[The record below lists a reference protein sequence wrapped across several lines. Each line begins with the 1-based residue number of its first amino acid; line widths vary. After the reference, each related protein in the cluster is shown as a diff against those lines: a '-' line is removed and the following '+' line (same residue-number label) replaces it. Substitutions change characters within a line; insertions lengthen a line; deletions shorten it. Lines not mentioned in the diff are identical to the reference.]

1 MGLSNA
7 LKAYKKIA
15 GLSGYERTQAI
26 KKFGEEF
33 NPVGIRLNQKAAE
46 IRMDTGIESPM
57 SGDIVKNGNFVQFG
71 HTPLSTVNDFR
82 AGDFIAIPKRGGAYD
97 VVPSFKSTAYNRG
110 TYNGGGGN
118 LYGIADNSIL
128 GSKFSDLDVTPAQVN
143 IANGEVSSI
152 IKQGSVRPKRGA
164 TTSEPEADTTLSE
177 RVSNSIEDHPEIVAD
192 RKAAQQEKI
201 ARETAEQQ
209 RVQREKDLNS
219 AQASDQQDLM
229 DSATTDRIE
238 AAEENAKRI
247 AREDSQRQAEEWRS
261 RHEKLNTNIAAK
273 REQKIIAESEERIS
287 DYNAKKTRALN
298 DARVN
303 DYNQRKAEIQQSIG
317 DRAAEEAATQ
327 TVPTGA
333 EPASDLLTN
342 SVYRSKFREQYGTGY
357 FSRNAVQDRLAADDK
372 LLNQLEKDYNKL
384 STGDDSLTKFNEK
397 YGTNVTHENG
407 AFSSLESTRS
417 DFLNK
422 RLEKGPGVSNY
433 LWGNRVPETAAGLAI
448 AGAAV
453 NIAMGDGRRSNAQ
466 LYSSPF

>member
-15 GLSGYERTQAI
+15 GLSGYERNQAI

-33 NPVGIRLNQKAAE
+33 NPVGIRLNEKAAA
-46 IRMDTGIESPM
+46 IRMDTQSPM
-57 SGDIVKNGNFVQFG
+57 PGDIVKNDNIVQFG
-71 HTPLSTVNDFR
+71 HTPMSTVNDFR

-97 VVPSFKSTAYNRG
+97 VVPSFKSISYSRG

-118 LYGIADNSIL
+118 LYGVTDNSIL

-192 RKAAQQEKI
+192 REVAQQERI

-209 RVQREKDLNS
+209 RIQRERDLSN
-219 AQASDQQDLM
+219 AQASDQYDLV

-238 AAEENAKRI
+238 AAEENARRI

-261 RHEKLNTNIAAK
+261 QHEELNANIAAE

-298 DARVN
+298 DARVD

-317 DRAAEEAATQ
+317 DRAAEEAAQ
-327 TVPTGA
+327 TAPAGA

-397 YGTNVTHENG
+397 YGTNVTHKNG